1 MIEAKNASL
10 DFRIHIPRGSRSRTA
25 SPGILQASSVGGIA
39 SRKGDYGIIR
49 ALDDVNFQLER
60 GQRMAILG
68 HNGSGKSTLLRVL
81 AGVYSLTSGALTVE
95 GKVQTMIDISLGL
108 ESDYTARENFE
119 LRRALLGIEM
129 ADVNAY
135 RDEVFSIA
143 GLGEYLDFPIRT
155 YSTGM
160 MLRLAFA
167 MAYVSDADILLM
179 DEWLSVGDAEF
190 RALTTKLLHEK
201 IRHARCVVMATHDEG
216 LAKSVCSSF
225 IRLEHGR
232 VVDTGSW

>member
-1 MIEAKNASL
+1 MIKSENACL
-10 DFRIHIPRGSRSRTA
+10 EFRIHIPRGHARAGREGKAEPT
-25 SPGILQASSVGGIA
+25 GVGGVA
-39 SRKGDYGIIR
+39 SREGNYGIIR
-49 ALDDVNFQLER
+49 ALDDVNFQVES

-81 AGVYSLTSGALTVE
+81 AGVYPLTSGVVTVP
-95 GKVQTMIDISLGL
+95 GKVQTMIDLSLGL

-119 LRRALLGIEM
+119 LRRALLGIEVS
-129 ADVNAY
+129 DVNAY

-167 MAYVSDADILLM
+167 MAYVSDADVLLM

-190 RALTTKLLHEK
+190 RALTTKLLQDK
-201 IRHARCVVMATHDEG
+201 IRNARCVVMATHDVG

-232 VVDTGSW
+232 VVDSGIW

>member
-1 MIEAKNASL
+1 MIKAVNASL
-10 DFRIHIPRGSRSRTA
+10 QFRIHIPRGQSRA
-25 SPGILQASSVGGIA
+25 SDAGKLALSGVGGIA
-39 SRKGDYGIIR
+39 SRAGNYGIIR
-49 ALDDVNFQLER
+49 ALDDVNFQVES

-81 AGVYSLTSGALTVE
+81 AGVYPLTSGELKVE
-95 GKVQTMIDISLGL
+95 GSVQTMIDISLGL

-119 LRRALLGIEM
+119 LRRALLGIEV
-129 ADVNAY
+129 ADVSAY

-190 RALTTKLLHEK
+190 RALTTKLLQDK
-201 IRHARCVVMATHDEG
+201 VRNARCVVMATHDEG
-216 LAKSVCSSF
+216 LAKSVCTSF

-232 VVDTGSW
+232 VVDSGLW